1 MLTGLQNKVI
11 ADKLGV
17 QLKTIKVHRG
27 RIHQKM
33 GVKSLA
39 ELVRMT
45 LGITI
50 EGPR

>member
-1 MLTGLQNKVI
+1 VY
-11 ADKLGV
+11 
-17 QLKTIKVHRG
+17 RG

-45 LGITI
+45 LGLTTDD
-50 EGPR
+50 PR

>member
-1 MLTGLQNKVI
+1 MVTGLQSKAI
-11 ADKLGV
+11 AEKLGAGE
-17 QLKTIKVHRG
+17 KTIKVYRG

-45 LGITI
+45 LGISI
-50 EGPR
+50 